1 MSGPIRL
8 GWAMAP
14 DRRLRREVAWQLVRE
29 LIGQPGIRIS
39 NRCPRCGADHGPLEV
54 EGAAVTASVSY
65 AAAWAVVALAPAAA
79 GTVGVDAEPE
89 VDPRRDRTGLTGVL
103 GARPATTR
111 DWVRVEAALKADRR
125 GLRVEPG
132 LVRVTGTDSTD
143 GTGDETGAPWRARVP
158 GRTRAI
164 FGWDLDGPPGVLVSA
179 ALADLEPADS

>member
-1 MSGPIRL
+1 MV
-8 GWAMAP
+8 P
-14 DRRLRREVAWQLVRE
+14 DRGPRREVAWQLVRE

-39 NRCPRCGADHGPLEV
+39 NRCPRCGAYHGPLEV

-89 VDPRRDRTGLTGVL
+89 VDPRRDRAGLTGVL
-103 GARPATTR
+103 GAGPATTR

-132 LVRVTGTDSTD
+132 LVRVPSTD
-143 GTGDETGAPWRARVP
+143 GTDDGTGSGWWAIVQGRAQ
-158 GRTRAI
+158 AI
-164 FGWDLDGPPGVLVSA
+164 VGWDFQGPPGILVSA
-179 ALADLEPADS
+179 ALAGFERAVV